1 MTGDA
6 RLNFEVKG
14 DLMQEKGI
22 RTRAKSKKG
31 ASVPGHAMFFVKHQQ
46 AGASYTAMRITIL
59 TSVSLF
65 SSRRRPTLPYGTRP
79 SSSFPAGRA

>member
-31 ASVPGHAMFFVKHQQ
+31 ASVPGHAMFFCK
-46 AGASYTAMRITIL
+46 ASTSRGIL
-59 TSVSLF
+59 YNNDYHDPDVCI
-65 SSRRRPTLPYGTRP
+65 
-79 SSSFPAGRA
+79 SFFF